1 MHIVV
6 TTCDGKGPLGD
17 IYMVRMVML
26 IWVFE
31 EDSYED
37 LNWIQLAQDQSPMVG
52 ICEHANVSDFNKQ
65 HEISWTV

>member
-1 MHIVV
+1 
-6 TTCDGKGPLGD
+6 
-17 IYMVRMVML
+17 MVML